1 MVDEIRGQAG
11 AIMCP
16 HCEQTRFDIP
26 WGDGGDP
33 IITCG
38 CGTVLGTMNSL
49 RACSNDETLTN
60 VTTAR
65 LKKSP

>member
-1 MVDEIRGQAG
+1 
-11 AIMCP
+11 MCP

-49 RACSNDETLTN
+49 RACSNDETLTHL
-60 VTTAR
+60 TTAR